1 MNQRGFTLI
10 EITIATLVVS
20 LLAILVVGFLT
31 DTFVNH
37 MHKSAR
43 SDMLHESQI
52 ALDLMNKDIRHS
64 ANVDDQ
70 NRWPD
75 DNAPDSADPY
85 SWRSNGNTLILAHPV
100 VNSDNDFIYRDS
112 FAYLT
117 YKNNLIY
124 FVDNGTLYR
133 RTLAADVN
141 GNKANTTCPEGTSG
155 CSNDSKLAEN
165 VKLFQVKY
173 FNAENEEVA
182 PSEARAVQAT
192 LRLEKQVYNRTL
204 DVEYEIKSVF
214 RNE

>member
-10 EITIATLVVS
+10 EVMIATLVVS
-20 LLAILVVGFLT
+20 ALTVLVISFLT

-43 SDMLHESQI
+43 SDMLHEAQI
-52 ALDLMNKDIRHS
+52 ALDLTNKDIRHS

-75 DNAPDSADPY
+75 DNAPDSTDPY
-85 SWRSNGNTLILAHPV
+85 SWRSNENTLILAHPV
-100 VNSDNDFIYRDS
+100 VDSNNDFIYRDP

-117 YKNNLIY
+117 YKNNLVY

-133 RTLAADVN
+133 RTLAADVS
-141 GNKANTTCPEGTSG
+141 GNKADTTCPEGTSG

-165 VKLFQVKY
+165 VNLFRVKY
-173 FNAENEEVA
+173 FNAEDEEVP
-182 PSEARAVQAT
+182 PSEARSVKVILQ
-192 LRLEKQVYNRTL
+192 LQENVYNRTL
-204 DVEYEIKSVF
+204 DVEYEVRSVF